1 MITLADND
9 KIVKNCDDTARVLNS
24 FFSNIICDLKIPD
37 YNNCDQLEENIQE
50 PLLKVIVKYRNYPS
64 ILTIGEVCKRNS

>member
-1 MITLADND
+1 MITLTDND
-9 KIVKNCDDTARVLNS
+9 KIVKYYDDTARVLNS

-50 PLLKVIVKYRNYPS
+50 PVLKATVKYRNHPS
-64 ILTIGEVCKRNS
+64 ILTIKEVCKKNS